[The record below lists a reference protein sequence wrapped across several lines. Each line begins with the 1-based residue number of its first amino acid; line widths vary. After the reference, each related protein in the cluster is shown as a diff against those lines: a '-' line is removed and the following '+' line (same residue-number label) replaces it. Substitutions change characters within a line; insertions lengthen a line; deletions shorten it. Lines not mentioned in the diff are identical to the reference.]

1 MKNLLFA
8 LSLIFISTISYS
20 QTEITGQFSTEL
32 ISMVIGQQQR
42 AEQGSWSTTI
52 NVGRSY
58 LTVNGKK
65 YSLYRYSKD
74 DIKKMYN
81 IGDGQQQLQQPLSV
95 TTQDYYLL
103 GYQSENGKICQIRG
117 EIDEEKGII
126 YKASFIK
133 TYSTN
138 EIVTALNKCGN

>member
-20 QTEITGQFSTEL
+20 QTEITGQFSTEQ

-81 IGDGQQQLQQPLSV
+81 TGDGQQQVQQSLSV
-95 TTQDYYLL
+95 TTQDFYLL
-103 GYQSENGKICQIRG
+103 GYQSENGKYCQIKG

-133 TYSTN
+133 TYNTN
-138 EIVTALNKCGN
+138 EIINALNKCGK